1 MSHITA
7 LSWECVINVLTQ
19 QKRNAWDCHLSEPKR
34 TMTVPVASVANASQ
48 AKERWLN
55 PDEIIARNF
64 EVTIPGL
71 GCRIA
76 IELSNSM

>member
-1 MSHITA
+1 
-7 LSWECVINVLTQ
+7 
-19 QKRNAWDCHLSEPKR
+19 
-34 TMTVPVASVANASQ
+34 MTVPVASVANASP
-48 AKERWLN
+48 ARERGLN

-76 IELSNSM
+76 MEWNGKGQGQTSK

>member
-1 MSHITA
+1 
-7 LSWECVINVLTQ
+7 
-19 QKRNAWDCHLSEPKR
+19 
-34 TMTVPVASVANASQ
+34 MTVPVASVADASQ
-48 AKERWLN
+48 AKERCLN

-76 IELSNSM
+76 MGGGRATLWRQS